1 MIEVKTL
8 SFILTLHEN
17 KKKNSNCAG
26 NYYLILFCESPF
38 DVNKSFSEEILV
50 DSELASFNNLQSV
63 STFAEEMAN
72 FWKLQTAINPR
83 LDITRLEE
91 LSDLWQKLSH
101 ELKLKSQLDYQN
113 I

>member
-26 NYYLILFCESPF
+26 SYYLMLFCESPF
-38 DVNKSFSEEILV
+38 DVSKSFSEEFLV
-50 DSELASFNNLQSV
+50 NSALAPFYDLHDV
-63 STFAEEMAN
+63 SAFAEEMAG
-72 FWKLQTAINPR
+72 FWKMQTIINPR

-91 LSDLWQKLSH
+91 LADLWQKLTLEIKDTSH
-101 ELKLKSQLDYQN
+101 RDLS
-113 I
+113 